1 MSWDGWGP
9 GMSGPVIASV
19 KRELKRRYS
28 YGADLDTSED
38 WTPELTTALL
48 RWQEIVHAEVVT
60 GRRQPPDVRTDGRI
74 DWGTQV
80 QLGLIDWSPPRPERP
95 LFFTVEGHL
104 SDMWR
109 GPVADTATAL
119 EAEGRCWHQPIGY
132 NNGPI
137 PFDND
142 SGVRELARLLGATTL
157 DNGRAFPE
165 GTPWMLGGF
174 SQGGIVVFDFYT
186 RYLLPGQPLHW
197 RAKDLRGVLAYGNP
211 CRQAGSVA
219 PWAMPWVKNPNT
231 HGLDPYRRFGL
242 PGLPDAPSHPWADV
256 WRSGDIF
263 TDNGD
268 DRASAIKASV
278 YQAVARGD
286 LFSDPYS
293 LAAQI
298 ADVFEVG
305 FDQVL
310 GIVFAIVSGVG
321 FLATGD
327 NNPHYSP
334 FDIEGGKQWARERL
348 AAARVAA

>member
-1 MSWDGWGP
+1 MNGPDGKWIGWGIDDTDP
-9 GMSGPVIASV
+9 KVTEFRKFMARKFASYAGDLGDSPVYDQQLADAVS
-19 KRELKRRYS
+19 EMQTRY
-28 YGADLDTSED
+28 GLPA
-38 WTPELTTALL
+38 
-48 RWQEIVHAEVVT
+48 T
-60 GRRQPPDVRTDGRI
+60 GI
-74 DWGTQV
+74 INWATQV
-80 QLGLIDWSPPRPERP
+80 KMGFIKPAAPTERP
-95 LFFTVEGHL
+95 IMFTVEGHL